1 MKKDTSPVFGNAPRH
16 KKLVTI
22 KQVNEF
28 APSLDV
34 TAHYPSDELPEWFAT
49 LQSIVEDEGF
59 SNRGQIVIT
68 LGSDD
73 GTGGSVKYHITA
85 KKIEQGKGDN

>member
-1 MKKDTSPVFGNAPRH
+1 MEKDTSPVFGRAPRLR
-16 KKLVTI
+16 KIVTI

-28 APSLDV
+28 APSMDV
-34 TAHYPSDELPEWFAT
+34 TAVYLSDELPEWFAP

-59 SNRGQIVIT
+59 SSRGSIVIT

-73 GTGGSVKYHITA
+73 GTGGKVVYNITA
-85 KKIEQGKGDN
+85 KRED